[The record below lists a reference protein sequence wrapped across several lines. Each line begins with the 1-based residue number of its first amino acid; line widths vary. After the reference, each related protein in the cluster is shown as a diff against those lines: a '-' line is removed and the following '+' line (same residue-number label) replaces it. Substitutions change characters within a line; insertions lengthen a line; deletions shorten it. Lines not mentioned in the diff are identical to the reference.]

1 MADITQAENKLLN
14 SLIQDCITYRLTEK
28 EGREYVKS
36 RFREIST
43 SSYNIRKANVLR
55 DKTTDIWLNHFT
67 RVGFVSSHRR
77 QIEQIE
83 SIQSDSL
90 KQLYKE
96 TANDNRDEYKILR
109 LKADIREN
117 TKLISEL
124 SLGTPIISAIK
135 ARIEQTQIAQRVPTS
150 P

>member
-28 EGREYVKS
+28 EGREYIKT

-43 SSYNIRKANVLR
+43 SSYNMRKANVLK
-55 DKTTDIWLNHFT
+55 DKTTEIWLNHFT
-67 RVGFVSSHRR
+67 RIGFVSSHRK

-83 SIQSDSL
+83 TIQSDSL
-90 KQLYKE
+90 KQLFKE
-96 TANDNRDEYKILR
+96 TSNLKRDEFKILK
-109 LKADIREN
+109 LKADIRES

-135 ARIEQTQIAQRVPTS
+135 AKVESNIEARVPAS
-150 P
+150 A